1 MKIKFIL
8 FLTITVLTFLSCS
21 SSDDSS
27 PENSNYAMTAKIN
40 GEDFQANNPFGN
52 NEPSSTTIFNY
63 FPKEDFVLLIGREGG
78 VIGGKEIKIWLKKSD
93 IIVGSYET
101 GPETFDTTPSHF
113 IDFLDLTNEIDEST
127 KNGTIE
133 ITEVNTSTNTVTG
146 TFSFTT
152 VDGTFD
158 PSSPIDFNITD
169 GTFKYIYE

>member
-8 FLTITVLTFLSCS
+8 FITITILTFVSC

-152 VDGTFD
+152 VDGTSD